1 MSRRCRHDALG
12 LQGALSKSIAMIP
25 PAKTLV
31 RSDIPRARSEAH
43 ARVDYRLFRSVPTRW
58 GDNDIYGH
66 VNNVVYYS
74 WFDTAV
80 NALLIERGVLDIH
93 HGTTVG
99 FVAETHC
106 NYFAALAYPQT
117 IDVGLRVAHIGTSSV
132 RYEIGLFAES
142 IDSAAAQGH
151 LVHVYV
157 NRQSGRPVP
166 LPATLRQ
173 VLDELRIPIPQ

>member
-1 MSRRCRHDALG
+1 
-12 LQGALSKSIAMIP
+12 MIP
-25 PAKTLV
+25 PEKPPVRPDVPRV
-31 RSDIPRARSEAH
+31 RSEPHTRGG
-43 ARVDYRLFRSVPTRW
+43 YRLFRSVPTRW
-58 GDNDIYGH
+58 ADNDIYGH

-80 NALLIERGVLDIH
+80 NALLIERGALDIH

-99 FVAETHC
+99 FVAETRC

-132 RYEIGLFAES
+132 RYEIGLFAEGV
-142 IDSAAAQGH
+142 DSAAAQGY

-166 LPATLRQ
+166 LPATLRP
-173 VLDELRIPIPQ
+173 VLDALRILIPQ